1 MKQTLTLLALAAGC
15 ASALPAQAQA
25 QALNMK
31 PGLWELNNQVSSSDP
46 TIQSAMSEMQKQLA
60 NMSPQQRQAM
70 QQMMD
75 RNGVQIK
82 LGAGGALQSR
92 MCMTREMIA
101 RREFPVQEG
110 ECKQDFTPLSANRLK
125 VAFSCTKPRAS
136 GEGELTMD
144 SDTSYRARVKIR
156 SEERSGTVDMDVNGK
171 WLGADCGS
179 VRPMNV
185 PKGK

>member
-1 MKQTLTLLALAAGC
+1 MKRTLTTLTLLACCGA
-15 ASALPAQAQA
+15 ALPAGA

-31 PGLWELNNQVSSSDP
+31 PGLWELNNKVSSSDP
-46 TIQSAMSEMQKQLA
+46 QMQSAMTEMQKQLA
-60 NMSPQQRQAM
+60 NLSPQQRQAM

-92 MCMTREMIA
+92 MCMTRDMIE

-110 ECKQDFTPLSANRLK
+110 ACTQTMTPLSANRLK
-125 VAFSCTKPRAS
+125 IAFNCTKPRAS

-144 SDTSYRARVKIR
+144 SDSSYRAHVKIR
-156 SEERSGTVDMDVNGK
+156 SEDRGTVDMDVDGR

-179 VRPMNV
+179 VRPMSL